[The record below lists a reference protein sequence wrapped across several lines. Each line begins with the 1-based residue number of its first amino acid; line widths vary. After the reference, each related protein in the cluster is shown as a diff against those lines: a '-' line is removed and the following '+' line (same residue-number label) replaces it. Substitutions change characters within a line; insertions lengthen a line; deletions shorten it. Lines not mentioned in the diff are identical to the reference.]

1 MNSKVKVIIAVICL
15 AVAGVVVAM
24 NTGLIGGGKPKR
36 TGTATNTNQTGA
48 AGTTTTPGTDSDTP
62 PTAGQL
68 KKDNF

>member
-36 TGTATNTNQTGA
+36 TGTTTNTAQTGA
-48 AGTTTTPGTDSDTP
+48 TGTDAKGTEDSDTP